1 MADNV
6 NWDAIKAEYI
16 AGGISQRALAKK
28 HGVTA
33 QMIAG
38 RSAREGW
45 TDERERCKRKT
56 IAKTIDRVS
65 TQKARSLA
73 NIMLAA
79 DKMADRLAANIDILD
94 NARDTSDIAKA
105 LKYTIDT
112 IHQVYGIQT
121 PAQLHR
127 QKMDEE
133 KLKLE
138 RERLEMDRKRQDT
151 ESHAEPVRIMIVQPG
166 EEAGDA

>member
-1 MADNV
+1 MAMYD
-6 NWDAIKAEYI
+6 WETIRAEYV
-16 AGGISQRALAKK
+16 AGDASYKELAAKYGVSYKQITTRGHDEKWAAERQKVREKAANRAADI
-28 HGVTA
+28 V
-33 QMIAG
+33 
-38 RSAREGW
+38 AR
-45 TDERERCKRKT
+45 
-56 IAKTIDRVS
+56 
-65 TQKARSLA
+65 QKARSLA
-73 NIMLAA
+73 NVMLAA
-79 DKMADRLAANIDILD
+79 DKLADRIQLNVDILD

-138 RERLEMDRKRQDT
+138 RERLEMDKKRQDT
-151 ESHAEPVRIMIVQPG
+151 ETHAEPVRVMIVQPG

>member
-1 MADNV
+1 MAIYD
-6 NWDAIKAEYI
+6 WETIRAEYI
-16 AGGISQRALAKK
+16 ATDISYKDLAAKYGVSYK
-28 HGVTA
+28 QITTHGQDEKWGEARRKVREKA
-33 QMIAG
+33 ANKAESIIA
-38 RSAREGW
+38 A
-45 TDERERCKRKT
+45 
-56 IAKTIDRVS
+56 
-65 TQKARSLA
+65 QKARSLA

-79 DKMADRLAANIDILD
+79 DKLADRIQTNVDILD

-133 KLKLE
+133 RLALDKQ
-138 RERLEMDRKRQDT
+138 RLEMERKRQEADST
-151 ESHAEPVRIMIVQPG
+151 AEPVRIMIVKP
-166 EEAGDA
+166 EEADKDG

>member
-1 MADNV
+1 MYD
-6 NWDAIKAEYI
+6 WETIRAEYV
-16 AGGISQRALAKK
+16 AGDASYKDLAAKYGVSYKQITTRGNDEKWAAERQKVREKAANRAADI
-28 HGVTA
+28 V
-33 QMIAG
+33 
-38 RSAREGW
+38 AR
-45 TDERERCKRKT
+45 
-56 IAKTIDRVS
+56 
-65 TQKARSLA
+65 QKARSLA
-73 NIMLAA
+73 NVMLAA
-79 DKMADRLAANIDILD
+79 DKLADRIQLNVDILD

-151 ESHAEPVRIMIVQPG
+151 ESHADPVRIMIVQPG
-166 EEAGDA
+166 EETGDA

>member
-1 MADNV
+1 MADKV

-16 AGGISQRALAKK
+16 AGGISYRDLSAKY
-28 HGVTA
+28 GVSTG
-33 QMIAG
+33 QITT
-38 RSAREGW
+38 RSKQEGW
-45 TDERERCKRKT
+45 IKARKRCQDRT
-56 IAKTIDRVS
+56 VTKTIDIVS

-79 DKMADRLAANIDILD
+79 DKLADRIQANVDILD

-112 IHQVYGIQT
+112 IQQVYGIQT

-133 KLKLE
+133 KLALE
-138 RERLEMDRKRQDT
+138 RKRLEMDIKRQEQD
-151 ESHAEPVRIMIVQPG
+151 ANPPPVRIVIEQPEG
-166 EEAGDA
+166 EELDG

>member
-1 MADNV
+1 MAMYD
-6 NWDAIKAEYI
+6 WDTIRAEYV
-16 AGGISQRALAKK
+16 AGGVTYKDLSEKYDVSYSQITKR
-28 HGVTA
+28 G
-33 QMIAG
+33 G
-38 RSAREGW
+38 DEGW
-45 TDERERCKRKT
+45 PAEREKVRKKT
-56 IAKTIDRVS
+56 ANQAIDIASK
-65 TQKARSLA
+65 QKARSLA

-151 ESHAEPVRIMIVQPG
+151 ESHAEPVRVMIVQPG

>member
-1 MADNV
+1 MAMYD
-6 NWDAIKAEYI
+6 WETIRAEYV
-16 AGGISQRALAKK
+16 AGDASYKELAAKYGVSYKQITTRGHDEKWTAERQKVREKAANRAADI
-28 HGVTA
+28 V
-33 QMIAG
+33 
-38 RSAREGW
+38 AR
-45 TDERERCKRKT
+45 
-56 IAKTIDRVS
+56 
-65 TQKARSLA
+65 QKARSLA
-73 NIMLAA
+73 NVMLAA

-138 RERLEMDRKRQDT
+138 RERLEMDKKRQDT
-151 ESHAEPVRIMIVQPG
+151 ESHTEPVRIMIVQPG

>member
-1 MADNV
+1 MAMYD
-6 NWDAIKAEYI
+6 WETIRAEYV
-16 AGGISQRALAKK
+16 AGDASYKELAAKYGVSYKQITTRGHDEKWAAERRKVREKAANRAADI
-28 HGVTA
+28 V
-33 QMIAG
+33 
-38 RSAREGW
+38 AR
-45 TDERERCKRKT
+45 
-56 IAKTIDRVS
+56 
-65 TQKARSLA
+65 QKARSLA
-73 NIMLAA
+73 NVMLAA
-79 DKMADRLAANIDILD
+79 DKLADRIQLNVDILD

-151 ESHAEPVRIMIVQPG
+151 ESHAEPVRIMIVRPG

>member
-1 MADNV
+1 MAMYD
-6 NWDAIKAEYI
+6 WETIRAEYV
-16 AGGISQRALAKK
+16 AGDASYKDLAAKYGVSYKQITTRGHDEKWAAERRKVREKAANRAADI
-28 HGVTA
+28 V
-33 QMIAG
+33 
-38 RSAREGW
+38 AR
-45 TDERERCKRKT
+45 
-56 IAKTIDRVS
+56 
-65 TQKARSLA
+65 QKARSLA

-105 LKYTIDT
+105 LKSTIDT
-112 IHQVYGIQT
+112 IHQEYGIQT

-138 RERLEMDRKRQDT
+138 RERLEMDKKRQDT
-151 ESHAEPVRIMIVQPG
+151 ESHAEPVRVMIVQPG

>member
-1 MADNV
+1 MAMYD
-6 NWDAIKAEYI
+6 WETIRAEYV
-16 AGGISQRALAKK
+16 AGDASYKDLAAKYGVSYKQITTRGHDEKWAAERQKVREKAANRAADI
-28 HGVTA
+28 V
-33 QMIAG
+33 
-38 RSAREGW
+38 AR
-45 TDERERCKRKT
+45 
-56 IAKTIDRVS
+56 
-65 TQKARSLA
+65 QKARSLA
-73 NIMLAA
+73 NVMLAA
-79 DKMADRLAANIDILD
+79 DKLADRIQLNVDILD

-151 ESHAEPVRIMIVQPG
+151 ESHAEPVRVMIVQPG

>member
-1 MADNV
+1 MADKI

-16 AGGISQRALAKK
+16 AGGISQRELAEKY
-28 HGVTA
+28 GVTPRMVA
-33 QMIAG
+33 DHC
-38 RSAREGW
+38 ARDGW
-45 TDERERCKRKT
+45 VKDKEKCRRKT
-56 IAKTIDRVS
+56 VAKAVDIVAA
-65 TQKARSLA
+65 QQARSLA

-79 DKMADRLAANIDILD
+79 DKLANRIQTNVDILD

-133 KLKLE
+133 RLALDKQ
-138 RERLEMDRKRQDT
+138 RLEMERKRQEADST
-151 ESHAEPVRIMIVQPG
+151 AEPVRIMIVKP
-166 EEAGDA
+166 EEADKNG

>member
-1 MADNV
+1 MADKI

-16 AGGISQRALAKK
+16 AGGISYRELAAK
-28 HGVTA
+28 HGASKGQITT
-33 QMIAG
+33 
-38 RSAREGW
+38 RSQQEGW
-45 TDERERCKRKT
+45 IKARERCRDKT
-56 IAKTIDRVS
+56 VTKTIDIVA

-73 NIMLAA
+73 NVMLAA
-79 DKMADRLAANIDILD
+79 DKLASRIQTNVDILD

-133 KLKLE
+133 RLALDKQ
-138 RERLEMDRKRQDT
+138 RLEMERKRQEADST
-151 ESHAEPVRIMIVQPG
+151 TEPVRIMIVKP
-166 EEAGDA
+166 EEADKDG

>member
-1 MADNV
+1 MAMYD
-6 NWDAIKAEYI
+6 WETIRAEYV
-16 AGGISQRALAKK
+16 AGDASYKELAAKYGVSYKQITTRGHDEKWAAERQKVREKAANRAADI
-28 HGVTA
+28 V
-33 QMIAG
+33 
-38 RSAREGW
+38 AR
-45 TDERERCKRKT
+45 
-56 IAKTIDRVS
+56 
-65 TQKARSLA
+65 QKARSLA
-73 NIMLAA
+73 NVMLAA
-79 DKMADRLAANIDILD
+79 DKLADRIQLNVDILD

-151 ESHAEPVRIMIVQPG
+151 ESHAEPVRVMIVQPG

>member
-1 MADNV
+1 MAMYD
-6 NWDAIKAEYI
+6 WETIRAEYV
-16 AGGISQRALAKK
+16 AGDASYKELAAKYGVSYKQITTRGHDEKWAAERQKVREKAANRAADI
-28 HGVTA
+28 V
-33 QMIAG
+33 
-38 RSAREGW
+38 AR
-45 TDERERCKRKT
+45 
-56 IAKTIDRVS
+56 
-65 TQKARSLA
+65 QKARSLA
-73 NIMLAA
+73 NVMLAA

-138 RERLEMDRKRQDT
+138 RERLEMDKKRQDAET
-151 ESHAEPVRIMIVQPG
+151 HADPVRIMIVQPG

>member
-1 MADNV
+1 MAMYD
-6 NWDAIKAEYI
+6 WETIRAEYV
-16 AGGISQRALAKK
+16 AGDASYKDLAAKYGVSYKQITTRGHDEKWAAERQKVREKAANRAADI
-28 HGVTA
+28 V
-33 QMIAG
+33 
-38 RSAREGW
+38 AR
-45 TDERERCKRKT
+45 
-56 IAKTIDRVS
+56 
-65 TQKARSLA
+65 QKARSLA
-73 NIMLAA
+73 NVMLAA
-79 DKMADRLAANIDILD
+79 DKLADRIQLNVDILD

-151 ESHAEPVRIMIVQPG
+151 ESHAEPVRVMIVQPG
-166 EEAGDA
+166 EEVGDA

>member
-1 MADNV
+1 MAMYD
-6 NWDAIKAEYI
+6 WETIRAEYV
-16 AGGISQRALAKK
+16 AGDASYKELAAKYGVSYKQITTRGHDEKWAAERRKVREKAANRAADI
-28 HGVTA
+28 V
-33 QMIAG
+33 
-38 RSAREGW
+38 AR
-45 TDERERCKRKT
+45 
-56 IAKTIDRVS
+56 
-65 TQKARSLA
+65 QKARSLA
-73 NIMLAA
+73 NVMLAA
-79 DKMADRLAANIDILD
+79 DKLADRIQLNVDILD

-151 ESHAEPVRIMIVQPG
+151 ESHADPVRVMIVQPG

>member
-1 MADNV
+1 MYD
-6 NWDAIKAEYI
+6 WETIRAEYI
-16 AGGISQRALAKK
+16 AGDASYKNLAAKYGVSYKQITTRGHDEKWAADRKKVREKAANRAADIVAK
-28 HGVTA
+28 
-33 QMIAG
+33 
-38 RSAREGW
+38 
-45 TDERERCKRKT
+45 
-56 IAKTIDRVS
+56 
-65 TQKARSLA
+65 QKARSLA

-94 NARDTSDIAKA
+94 SARDTSDIAKA

-133 KLKLE
+133 KLKIE
-138 RERLEMDRKRQDT
+138 RERFELEKKRQD
-151 ESHAEPVRIMIVQPG
+151 AVGNVEPVRIVIVKP
-166 EEAGDA
+166 EEAEADA

>member
-1 MADNV
+1 MYD
-6 NWDAIKAEYI
+6 WETIRAEYI
-16 AGGISQRALAKK
+16 AGDASYKDLAAKYGVSYKQITTRGHDEKWAADRKKVREKAANRAADIVAK
-28 HGVTA
+28 
-33 QMIAG
+33 
-38 RSAREGW
+38 
-45 TDERERCKRKT
+45 
-56 IAKTIDRVS
+56 
-65 TQKARSLA
+65 QKARSLA

-94 NARDTSDIAKA
+94 SARDTSDVAKA

-133 KLKLE
+133 KLKIE
-138 RERLEMDRKRQDT
+138 RERFELEKKRQDAVT
-151 ESHAEPVRIMIVQPG
+151 NAEPVRIMIVQP
-166 EEAGDA
+166 EEVEGDA

>member
-1 MADNV
+1 MAMYD
-6 NWDAIKAEYI
+6 WETIRAEYV
-16 AGGISQRALAKK
+16 AGDASYKELAAKYGVSYKQITTRGHDEKWAAERQKVREKAANRAADI
-28 HGVTA
+28 V
-33 QMIAG
+33 
-38 RSAREGW
+38 AR
-45 TDERERCKRKT
+45 
-56 IAKTIDRVS
+56 
-65 TQKARSLA
+65 QKARSLA
-73 NIMLAA
+73 NVMLAA
-79 DKMADRLAANIDILD
+79 DKLADRIQLNVDILD

-138 RERLEMDRKRQDT
+138 RERLEMDKKRQDT
-151 ESHAEPVRIMIVQPG
+151 ESHADPVRIMIVQPG

>member
-1 MADNV
+1 MAMYD
-6 NWDAIKAEYI
+6 WETIRAEYV
-16 AGGISQRALAKK
+16 AGDASYKDLAAKYGVSYKQITTRGHDEKWAAERKRVREKAANRAADI
-28 HGVTA
+28 V
-33 QMIAG
+33 
-38 RSAREGW
+38 AR
-45 TDERERCKRKT
+45 
-56 IAKTIDRVS
+56 
-65 TQKARSLA
+65 QKARSLA
-73 NIMLAA
+73 NVMLAA
-79 DKMADRLAANIDILD
+79 DKLADRIQLNVDILD

-121 PAQLHR
+121 PAQIHR

-138 RERLEMDRKRQDT
+138 RERLEMDKKRQDT
-151 ESHAEPVRIMIVQPG
+151 EAHADPVRIMIVQPG

>member
-1 MADNV
+1 MAMYD
-6 NWDAIKAEYI
+6 WETIRAEYV
-16 AGGISQRALAKK
+16 AGDASYKELAAKYGVSYKQITTRGHDEKWAAERQKVREKAANRAADI
-28 HGVTA
+28 V
-33 QMIAG
+33 
-38 RSAREGW
+38 AR
-45 TDERERCKRKT
+45 
-56 IAKTIDRVS
+56 
-65 TQKARSLA
+65 QKARSLA
-73 NIMLAA
+73 NVMLAA
-79 DKMADRLAANIDILD
+79 DKLANRIQLNADILD

-138 RERLEMDRKRQDT
+138 RERLEMDKKRQDT
-151 ESHAEPVRIMIVQPG
+151 ESHADPVRIMIVQPG